1 MNIIQNYITINLYL
15 YEQINFNSLLTK
27 DMSIIPEEFKMD
39 DLLWKRFLAGD
50 DLSFYNLYDRYADQ
64 LFKYGSHFLKDKELV
79 KDSIHDLFL
88 ELHKYRT
95 KLSETNNVKYY
106 LFRSLRRIIY
116 KAQVKVIPLRVNEN
130 EHTPFDLPVFSH
142 EDQLIAEESRQEQF
156 KALNEAM
163 KKLTNR
169 QREGLSLKFEH
180 GYSYPE
186 IAQIMGVSIESARSV
201 TYLALK
207 ELRKSLEDKVH
218 FIQLLLFL
226 TRNSFS

>member
-1 MNIIQNYITINLYL
+1 MSLIPG
-15 YEQINFNSLLTK
+15 EFN
-27 DMSIIPEEFKMD
+27 EED
-39 DLLWKRFLAGD
+39 QLWKRFLAGD
-50 DLSFYNLYDRYADQ
+50 DVSFYNLYDRYAVK
-64 LFKYGSHFLKDKELV
+64 LFKYGSHFSKNKELV

-95 KLSETNNVKYY
+95 KLSETNNVQFY

-116 KAQVKVIPLRVNEN
+116 KSQVKVIPLGVNEN
-130 EHTPFDLPVFSH
+130 VHAPFDLPVFSH
-142 EDQLIAEESRQEQF
+142 EDHLIAEESRQEQY
-156 KALNEAM
+156 KAMNAAM

-201 TYLALK
+201 IYLALK
-207 ELRKSLEDKVH
+207 ELRKSLEEKVH
-218 FIQLLLFL
+218 IIQLLLIL
-226 TRNSFS
+226 TRNPLS